1 MVNENKNNVTDSI
14 HRVLARKY
22 RPLNFTK
29 LVGQNNLIKT
39 LSGSIERGRLAH
51 AYILTG
57 LRGVGKTSTARII
70 AKLFNCTNPE
80 KSSEIAINPCG
91 VCDSC
96 LGIAEGKNIDVLEID
111 AASNTG
117 VDNIRELIDG
127 VGYKPLTSKF
137 RVYIIDEVH
146 MLSKGAFNALLKTLE
161 EPPEHV
167 KFIFATTEIRKV
179 PITILSRCQRFD
191 LQIVPSKILI
201 DHLKWVCEEEKIN
214 FTLEAL
220 QIIVRVSGGSVRDAL
235 SLLDQSASISGD
247 DIKSETIS
255 FMLGLPSRVSSIE
268 ILENIFDSN
277 IENALKIYDNVI
289 NHGTNG
295 EILIGD
301 MLDIIHL
308 STRINIIGEKNLDTF
323 MNSIPDGEKAGILKI
338 SKISL
343 PGLTRAWQ
351 ILLKGIE
358 EIRAAPNP
366 DEAGSMIL
374 IRLAYS
380 CNLPDP
386 ASLVKKIQ
394 ASLEENKTTFN
405 DSLEEKD
412 DGKKNTSEIIN
423 DLQEIN
429 SIDSVDNKTTLV
441 EVNTFEDLVE
451 IFKIKG
457 ELLLHAQLLSCVHLI
472 SFEKG
477 KLEISIS
484 GNTNNNI
491 AKDISKF
498 LKNWTGEDW
507 VISIVDDQG
516 TETLDHKNER
526 KAQEEIE
533 NTKNT
538 PEMQKVLKAF
548 PNAEL
553 KSVNDKNK

>member
-1 MVNENKNNVTDSI
+1 MVNEDKNNVTDSI

-39 LSGSIERGRLAH
+39 LSGSIERGRVAH

-57 LRGVGKTSTARII
+57 VRGVGKTSTARII

-91 VCDSC
+91 LCDSC

-308 STRINIIGEKNLDTF
+308 STRINIIGENNLDTF

-343 PGLTRAWQ
+343 QGLTRAWQ

-394 ASLEENKTTFN
+394 ASLEENKNKVN
-405 DSLEEKD
+405 DTLEENDDDKKD
-412 DGKKNTSEIIN
+412 TSGIIN
-423 DLQEIN
+423 NLQEIN
-429 SIDSVDNKTTLV
+429 SIDKKTTLA
-441 EVNTFEDLVE
+441 EVHTFEDLVE

-491 AKDISKF
+491 AKDTSKF

>member
-1 MVNENKNNVTDSI
+1 MVNEDKNNVTDSI

-39 LSGSIERGRLAH
+39 LSGSIERGRVAH

-57 LRGVGKTSTARII
+57 VRGVGKTSTARII

-91 VCDSC
+91 LCDSC

-201 DHLKWVCEEEKIN
+201 EHLKWVCEEEKIN

-247 DIKSETIS
+247 NIKSETIS

-308 STRINIIGEKNLDTF
+308 STRINIVGENNLDAF

-394 ASLEENKTTFN
+394 ASLEENKNKVN
-405 DSLEEKD
+405 DTLEENDDDKKD
-412 DGKKNTSEIIN
+412 TSGVIN
-423 DLQEIN
+423 NLQEIN
-429 SIDSVDNKTTLV
+429 SIDKKTTLA
-441 EVNTFEDLVE
+441 EVHTFEDLVE

-477 KLEISIS
+477 KLEVSIS
-484 GNTNNNI
+484 GNTSNNI
-491 AKDISKF
+491 AKDTSDF
-498 LKNWTGEDW
+498 LKKWTGEDW

>member
-57 LRGVGKTSTARII
+57 VRGVGKTSTARII

-308 STRINIIGEKNLDTF
+308 STRINIIGENNLDTF

-429 SIDSVDNKTTLV
+429 SIDNKTTLA

>member
-57 LRGVGKTSTARII
+57 VRGVGKTSTARII

-405 DSLEEKD
+405 DSLQEKD

-429 SIDSVDNKTTLV
+429 SIDNKTTLA

>member
-57 LRGVGKTSTARII
+57 VRGVGKTSTARII
-70 AKLFNCTNPE
+70 AKLFNCSNPE

-412 DGKKNTSEIIN
+412 DGKKNTSEIIH

-429 SIDSVDNKTTLV
+429 SIDNKTTLA

-491 AKDISKF
+491 AKDISRF

>member
-57 LRGVGKTSTARII
+57 VRGVGKTSTARII

-429 SIDSVDNKTTLV
+429 SIDNKTTLA

-457 ELLLHAQLLSCVHLI
+457 ELLLHAQLLSCIHLI

>member
-57 LRGVGKTSTARII
+57 VRGVGKTSTARII

-277 IENALKIYDNVI
+277 VENALKIYDNVI

-429 SIDSVDNKTTLV
+429 SIDNKTTLA

>member
-57 LRGVGKTSTARII
+57 VRGVGKTSTARII

-214 FTLEAL
+214 FTLDAL

-277 IENALKIYDNVI
+277 IENALKIYDNLI

-308 STRINIIGEKNLDTF
+308 STRINIIGENNLDTF

-366 DEAGSMIL
+366 DEAGSMML

-412 DGKKNTSEIIN
+412 DDKKNTSEIIN

-429 SIDSVDNKTTLV
+429 SIDNKTTLA

-498 LKNWTGEDW
+498 LQNWTGEDW

-516 TETLDHKNER
+516 TETLDQKNER

>member
-57 LRGVGKTSTARII
+57 VRGVGKTSTARII

-214 FTLEAL
+214 FTIEAL

-429 SIDSVDNKTTLV
+429 SIDNKTTLA

>member
-57 LRGVGKTSTARII
+57 VRGVGKTSTARII

-405 DSLEEKD
+405 DSLEEKN

-429 SIDSVDNKTTLV
+429 SIDNKTTLA

-526 KAQEEIE
+526 KVQEEIE

>member
-57 LRGVGKTSTARII
+57 VRGVGKTSTARII

-394 ASLEENKTTFN
+394 ASLEENKSTFN

-429 SIDSVDNKTTLV
+429 SIDNKTTLA

>member
-57 LRGVGKTSTARII
+57 VRGVGKTSTARII

-289 NHGTNG
+289 NLGTNG

-386 ASLVKKIQ
+386 AALVKKIQ

-429 SIDSVDNKTTLV
+429 SIDNKTTFA

-451 IFKIKG
+451 IFKTKG

>member
-1 MVNENKNNVTDSI
+1 MVNEDKNNVTDSI

-39 LSGSIERGRLAH
+39 LSGSIERGRVAH

-57 LRGVGKTSTARII
+57 VRGVGKTSTARII

-91 VCDSC
+91 LCDSC

-201 DHLKWVCEEEKIN
+201 EHLKWVCEEEKIN

-247 DIKSETIS
+247 NIKSETIS

-308 STRINIIGEKNLDTF
+308 STRINIVGENNLDAF
-323 MNSIPDGEKAGILKI
+323 MNSIPDGEKAGTLKI

-394 ASLEENKTTFN
+394 ASLEENKNKVN
-405 DSLEEKD
+405 DTLEENDDDKKD
-412 DGKKNTSEIIN
+412 TSGIIN
-423 DLQEIN
+423 NLQEIN
-429 SIDSVDNKTTLV
+429 SIDKKTTLA
-441 EVNTFEDLVE
+441 EVHTFEDLVE

-477 KLEISIS
+477 KLEVSIS
-484 GNTNNNI
+484 GNTSNNI
-491 AKDISKF
+491 AKDTSDF
-498 LKNWTGEDW
+498 LKKWTGEDW

>member
-1 MVNENKNNVTDSI
+1 MVNENENNVTDPI

-57 LRGVGKTSTARII
+57 VRGVGKTSTARII

-214 FTLEAL
+214 FTIEAL

-247 DIKSETIS
+247 NIKSETIS

-277 IENALKIYDNVI
+277 VENALKIYDNVI

-308 STRINIIGEKNLDTF
+308 STRINIIGENNLDTF
-323 MNSIPDGEKAGILKI
+323 MNSIPDSEKAGILKI
-338 SKISL
+338 SKTSL
-343 PGLTRAWQ
+343 PGLTKAWQ

-366 DEAGSMIL
+366 DEAGSMML

-394 ASLEENKTTFN
+394 ASLEENKTTSN
-405 DSLEEKD
+405 ESLEEKD
-412 DGKKNTSEIIN
+412 DGKKSTSEIIN

-429 SIDSVDNKTTLV
+429 SIDNKTTLA

-553 KSVNDKNK
+553 KSVNDTNK

>member
-57 LRGVGKTSTARII
+57 VRGVGKTSTARII

-405 DSLEEKD
+405 NSLEEKD

-423 DLQEIN
+423 DQQEIN
-429 SIDSVDNKTTLV
+429 SIDNKTTLA

>member
-57 LRGVGKTSTARII
+57 VRGVGKTSTARII

-289 NHGTNG
+289 NLGTNG

-423 DLQEIN
+423 DMQEIN
-429 SIDSVDNKTTLV
+429 SIDNKTTLA

>member
-57 LRGVGKTSTARII
+57 VRGVGKTSTARII

-394 ASLEENKTTFN
+394 ASLEENKTIFN
-405 DSLEEKD
+405 HSLEEKD

-429 SIDSVDNKTTLV
+429 SIDNKTTLA

>member
-57 LRGVGKTSTARII
+57 VRGVGKTSTARII

-91 VCDSC
+91 VCESC

-308 STRINIIGEKNLDTF
+308 STRINIVGEKNLDTF

-429 SIDSVDNKTTLV
+429 SIDNKTTLA

-477 KLEISIS
+477 KLKISIS

>member
-57 LRGVGKTSTARII
+57 VRGVGKTSTARII

-80 KSSEIAINPCG
+80 KSSEISINPCG

-308 STRINIIGEKNLDTF
+308 STRINIMGEKNLDTF

-394 ASLEENKTTFN
+394 ASLEENKTL
-405 DSLEEKD
+405 SL
-412 DGKKNTSEIIN
+412 IHI
-423 DLQEIN
+423 
-429 SIDSVDNKTTLV
+429 
-441 EVNTFEDLVE
+441 
-451 IFKIKG
+451 
-457 ELLLHAQLLSCVHLI
+457 
-472 SFEKG
+472 
-477 KLEISIS
+477 
-484 GNTNNNI
+484 
-491 AKDISKF
+491 
-498 LKNWTGEDW
+498 
-507 VISIVDDQG
+507 
-516 TETLDHKNER
+516 
-526 KAQEEIE
+526 
-533 NTKNT
+533 
-538 PEMQKVLKAF
+538 
-548 PNAEL
+548 
-553 KSVNDKNK
+553 

>member
-57 LRGVGKTSTARII
+57 VRGVGKTSTARII

-91 VCDSC
+91 VCESC

-394 ASLEENKTTFN
+394 ASIEENKTTFN

-429 SIDSVDNKTTLV
+429 SIDNKTTLA

-553 KSVNDKNK
+553 KSVNDEDK

>member
-57 LRGVGKTSTARII
+57 VRGVGKTSTARII

-277 IENALKIYDNVI
+277 IENALKIYDNII

-405 DSLEEKD
+405 NSLEEKD

-429 SIDSVDNKTTLV
+429 SIDNKTTLA

>member
-57 LRGVGKTSTARII
+57 VRGVGKTSTARII

-323 MNSIPDGEKAGILKI
+323 MKSIPDGEKAGILKI

-412 DGKKNTSEIIN
+412 DGKKNTTEIIN

-429 SIDSVDNKTTLV
+429 SIDNKTTLA

-451 IFKIKG
+451 TFKIKG

>member
-22 RPLNFTK
+22 RPQNFTK

-57 LRGVGKTSTARII
+57 VRGVGKTSTARII

-308 STRINIIGEKNLDTF
+308 STRINIISENNLDTF

-394 ASLEENKTTFN
+394 AYLEENKTTFN

-429 SIDSVDNKTTLV
+429 SIDNKTTLA

>member
-1 MVNENKNNVTDSI
+1 MVNDNKNNVTDSI

-57 LRGVGKTSTARII
+57 VRGVGKTSTARII

-366 DEAGSMIL
+366 DEAGSMML

-429 SIDSVDNKTTLV
+429 SIDNKTTLA

>member
-57 LRGVGKTSTARII
+57 VRGVGKTSTARII

-405 DSLEEKD
+405 ESLEEKD
-412 DGKKNTSEIIN
+412 DGKINTSEIIN
-423 DLQEIN
+423 NPQEIN
-429 SIDSVDNKTTLV
+429 PIDNKTTLA

>member
-57 LRGVGKTSTARII
+57 VRGVGKTSTARII

-405 DSLEEKD
+405 DYLEEKD

-429 SIDSVDNKTTLV
+429 SIDNKTTLA

>member
-57 LRGVGKTSTARII
+57 VRGVGKTSTARII

-412 DGKKNTSEIIN
+412 DGKKNTSEIIH

-429 SIDSVDNKTTLV
+429 SIDNKTTLA

>member
-57 LRGVGKTSTARII
+57 VRGVGKTSTARII

-96 LGIAEGKNIDVLEID
+96 LGI
-111 AASNTG
+111 
-117 VDNIRELIDG
+117 
-127 VGYKPLTSKF
+127 

-405 DSLEEKD
+405 DSLEERMMV
-412 DGKKNTSEIIN
+412 KKIHMRILMTC
-423 DLQEIN
+423 
-429 SIDSVDNKTTLV
+429 K
-441 EVNTFEDLVE
+441 
-451 IFKIKG
+451 K
-457 ELLLHAQLLSCVHLI
+457 
-472 SFEKG
+472 
-477 KLEISIS
+477 
-484 GNTNNNI
+484 
-491 AKDISKF
+491 
-498 LKNWTGEDW
+498 
-507 VISIVDDQG
+507 
-516 TETLDHKNER
+516 
-526 KAQEEIE
+526 
-533 NTKNT
+533 
-538 PEMQKVLKAF
+538 
-548 PNAEL
+548 
-553 KSVNDKNK
+553 

>member
-57 LRGVGKTSTARII
+57 VRGVGKTSTARII

-268 ILENIFDSN
+268 ILENIFDGN

-429 SIDSVDNKTTLV
+429 SIDNKTTLA

>member
-57 LRGVGKTSTARII
+57 VRGVGKTSTARII

-127 VGYKPLTSKF
+127 VGYKPLTSRF

-429 SIDSVDNKTTLV
+429 SIDNKTTLA

-526 KAQEEIE
+526 KAQEEME

>member
-57 LRGVGKTSTARII
+57 VRGVGKTSTARII

-308 STRINIIGEKNLDTF
+308 STRINIIGEKKFDTF
-323 MNSIPDGEKAGILKI
+323 MSSIPDGEKAGILKI

-405 DSLEEKD
+405 VSLEEKD

-429 SIDSVDNKTTLV
+429 SIDNKTTLA

>member
-57 LRGVGKTSTARII
+57 VRGVGKTSTARII

-214 FTLEAL
+214 FTIEAL

-255 FMLGLPSRVSSIE
+255 FMLGLPSRISSIE

-277 IENALKIYDNVI
+277 VENALKIYDNVI

-308 STRINIIGEKNLDTF
+308 STRINIVGENNLDTF

-394 ASLEENKTTFN
+394 ASLEESKTTFN
-405 DSLEEKD
+405 NTLEENDDNKKD
-412 DGKKNTSEIIN
+412 TSGIFN
-423 DLQEIN
+423 NLQEIN
-429 SIDSVDNKTTLV
+429 SIDNKTTLA
-441 EVNTFEDLVE
+441 EVNTFEELVE
-451 IFKIKG
+451 LFKNKG
-457 ELLLHAQLLSCVHLI
+457 ELLLHAQLLSCVHLT

-526 KAQEEIE
+526 KAQKEIE

-538 PEMQKVLKAF
+538 PEMQKILKAF

>member
-57 LRGVGKTSTARII
+57 VRGVGKTSTARII

-405 DSLEEKD
+405 DTLEEKD

-429 SIDSVDNKTTLV
+429 SIDNKTTLA

-451 IFKIKG
+451 IFKFKG

-484 GNTNNNI
+484 GNTNINI
-491 AKDISKF
+491 AQDTSKL

>member
-57 LRGVGKTSTARII
+57 VRGVGKTSTARII

-247 DIKSETIS
+247 DIKSESIS

-358 EIRAAPNP
+358 EIRTAPNP

-429 SIDSVDNKTTLV
+429 SIDNKTTLA

>member
-57 LRGVGKTSTARII
+57 VRGVGKTSTARII

-214 FTLEAL
+214 FTLESL

-429 SIDSVDNKTTLV
+429 SIDNKTTLA

>member
-57 LRGVGKTSTARII
+57 VRGVGKTSTARII

-289 NHGTNG
+289 NHGTNS

-429 SIDSVDNKTTLV
+429 SIDNKTTLA